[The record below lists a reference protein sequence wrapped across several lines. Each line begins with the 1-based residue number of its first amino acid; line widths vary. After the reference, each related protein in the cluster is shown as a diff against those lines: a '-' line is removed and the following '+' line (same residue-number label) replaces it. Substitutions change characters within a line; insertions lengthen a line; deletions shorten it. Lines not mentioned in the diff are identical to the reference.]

1 MPPESPVMSP
11 SESSNEPT
19 APNPADSDLK
29 AAPTAARV
37 ALVQGTA
44 PQLASETQRL
54 LRMRLRGAAT
64 LFFMGSGLFLVRE
77 IFTLGIGAFVPPRS
91 LMPWILVFLTG
102 SFGVTVALL
111 WSRVRLSLIA
121 LRGAE
126 LLIFGLPAPVILA
139 VEFSL
144 NDGARATGRNAIL
157 TPVWLALMFTY
168 GMFIPNTWRR
178 AAVVVGIFVTLP
190 VVAYLIDMSSEPDYR
205 LTSALAT
212 LSPSILLLFIGASI
226 AVYGTHMINSL
237 RRQAFEAKQFGQYV
251 LKDSLGAGAMG
262 EVFLAEH
269 QLLKRPCAIK
279 VIRPGRATDP
289 GALARFEREVRE
301 TARLSHWNIVEIFDY
316 GRTEDG
322 TFYYVMEYLPGMTLA
337 EIVERHGPMPP
348 ERVIHLLRQTCDAL
362 REAHCQG
369 LVHRD
374 LKPSNIIA
382 AQRGGVY
389 DVVKIVDF
397 GLVEATAPPAGR
409 PLVGKGLILG
419 SPLYMSPEQALAQQA
434 PDSRSDLYSLGAVA
448 YFLLTGH
455 APFEAKK
462 PVKVL
467 VGHACDEVVPP
478 SAWNSRIPHDLEEI
492 VLTCLA
498 KNPAERY
505 RDADSMAEALAAC
518 EGADAWTRE
527 SAARW
532 WQEIEAT
539 DVTARAV

>member
-1 MPPESPVMSP
+1 MPD
-11 SESSNEPT
+11 SESFNQPVGLQPASSVETPT
-19 APNPADSDLK
+19 
-29 AAPTAARV
+29 APTAARV

-54 LRMRLRGAAT
+54 LRLRLRGAAT
-64 LFFMGSGLFLVRE
+64 LFFMGAGLFLLRE
-77 IFTLGIGAFVPPRS
+77 IATLGIDEFSPPRS
-91 LMPWILVFLTG
+91 LMPWILVSLTFF
-102 SFGVTVALL
+102 FGICSALL
-111 WSRVRLSLIA
+111 WSRVRLSLVA
-121 LRGAE
+121 LRAAE

-144 NDGARATGRNAIL
+144 DSGARAAGRNAIL
-157 TPVWLALMFTY
+157 TPVWLAMIFTY

-190 VVAYLIDMSSEPDYR
+190 VVAYLIDRSDEPNYR
-205 LTSALAT
+205 LADALWS

-251 LKDSLGAGAMG
+251 LKDPLGSGAMG

-279 VIRPGRATDP
+279 VIRPGRASDP
-289 GALARFEREVRE
+289 SALERFEREVRE

-322 TFYYVMEYLPGMTLA
+322 TFYYVMEYLPGKTLG

-348 ERVIHLLRQTCDAL
+348 ERAIHLLRQTCDAL
-362 REAHCQG
+362 REAHNQG

-389 DVVKIVDF
+389 DVAKIVDF

-409 PLVGKGLILG
+409 AAAGKGLILG

-434 PDSRSDLYSLGAVA
+434 PDARSDLYSLGAVA
-448 YFLLTGH
+448 YYLLTGH
-455 APFEAKK
+455 PPFEGKK

-478 SAWNSRIPHDLEEI
+478 SAWNPRVPSDLEEI
-492 VLTCLA
+492 ILTCLA
-498 KNPAERY
+498 KNPADRY
-505 RDADSMAEALAAC
+505 RDADSMAQALAAC
-518 EGADAWTRE
+518 EGADVWTRE
-527 SAARW
+527 AAARW
-532 WQEIEAT
+532 WQEIDAA
-539 DVTARAV
+539 DVTARTV